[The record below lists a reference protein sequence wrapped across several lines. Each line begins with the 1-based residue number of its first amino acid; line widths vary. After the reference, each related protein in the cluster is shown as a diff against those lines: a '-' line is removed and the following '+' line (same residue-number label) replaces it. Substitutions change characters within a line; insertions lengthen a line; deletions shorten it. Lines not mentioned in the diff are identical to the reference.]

1 MENHP
6 VAHVK
11 KSNFPGSKPYVVATA
26 FFSLLAIVGFAL
38 YGLPFFYDFFVKE
51 FGWSRCQQIMY
62 LVLLSSLAGRV
73 IKKLFAWFYHIDMY
87 RPDRN
92 SDSIISP
99 RKEQ

>member
-11 KSNFPGSKPYVVATA
+11 KSNFPGSNPYVVATA

-51 FGWSRCQQIMY
+51 FGWSRCQ
-62 LVLLSSLAGRV
+62 
-73 IKKLFAWFYHIDMY
+73 
-87 RPDRN
+87 
-92 SDSIISP
+92 
-99 RKEQ
+99 